1 MGDRAKPRT
10 IESLEVK
17 KAEIEWA
24 VEAYGRKY
32 RQAQT
37 DLAHITAA
45 LALFEASGDRKATA
59 AYANFAHI
67 WKPRELLGLCLG
79 FLESEGPLSTRELAA
94 RAIKA
99 SGMDTLDGVLA
110 KVVANKV
117 VYVMRAQEKRRAI
130 RRVAMRADVCVWGL
144 QPSQN

>member
-1 MGDRAKPRT
+1 MGGDVAKPRT
-10 IESLEVK
+10 IESLQVK

-45 LALFEASGDRKATA
+45 LALFEATGDRKATT
-59 AYANFAHI
+59 AYANFARI
-67 WKPRELLGLCLG
+67 WKPRELMGLCVG

-99 SGMDTLDGVLA
+99 SDMDTLDEVLA
-110 KVVANKV
+110 KVVANKI
-117 VYVMRAQEKRRAI
+117 VYVMRAQEKRRVI
-130 RRVAMRADVCVWGL
+130 QRGGL
-144 QPSQN
+144 RDGACIWALPVTA

>member
-1 MGDRAKPRT
+1 MGGDVAKPRT
-10 IESLEVK
+10 IESLQVK

-45 LALFEASGDRKATA
+45 LALFEASGDRKATT
-59 AYANFAHI
+59 AYANFARI
-67 WKPRELLGLCLG
+67 WKPRELQGLCMG
-79 FLESEGPLSTRELAA
+79 FLESEGPLSTHELAA

-99 SGMDTLDGVLA
+99 SGMDTLDEVLA
-110 KVVANKV
+110 KVVANKI
-117 VYVMRAQEKRRAI
+117 VYIMRTQEKRRAI
-130 RRVAMRADVCVWGL
+130 GRAGIKDGACIWALSGTV
-144 QPSQN
+144 